1 MRSLW
6 RAHYEVSR
14 DGGQPAF
21 VIEEANPWA
30 KVADRLLS
38 ELPVVGLLSG
48 YVFHPRYL
56 VTRTDTGG
64 VVMEAEKRP
73 AFFEGKFRID
83 ARAAM
88 SAEDERLAVL
98 SLLMMLLLERRR
110 G

>member
-38 ELPVVGLLSG
+38 ELPVVGLISG

-56 VTRTDTGG
+56 VTRTDSG
-64 VVMEAEKRP
+64 AW
-73 AFFEGKFRID
+73 
-83 ARAAM
+83 
-88 SAEDERLAVL
+88 
-98 SLLMMLLLERRR
+98 
-110 G
+110 